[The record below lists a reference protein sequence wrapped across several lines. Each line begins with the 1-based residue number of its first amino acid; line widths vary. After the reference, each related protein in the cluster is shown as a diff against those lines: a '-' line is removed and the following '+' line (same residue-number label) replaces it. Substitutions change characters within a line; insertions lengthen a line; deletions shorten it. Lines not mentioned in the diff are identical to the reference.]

1 MITKDFQKY
10 HNLAKFTETA
20 HLIYTQNVFML
31 SFLHLFMKVKRQE
44 LYASFKNRKQESYNE
59 IFVEELVTEQIEIR
73 ISRLQ

>member
-1 MITKDFQKY
+1 
-10 HNLAKFTETA
+10 
-20 HLIYTQNVFML
+20 ML

>member
-1 MITKDFQKY
+1 
-10 HNLAKFTETA
+10 
-20 HLIYTQNVFML
+20 ML
-31 SFLHLFMKVKRQE
+31 SFLHLFMVKRQE